1 MGQERVT
8 TYQLGDFIDIYC
20 RFCKLNLTGVVSAI
34 VNGEVVKVQ
43 CRTCKN
49 FQDYKP
55 TVDEEEK
62 KRKALRRVLKRR
74 DSKSEVERAAPLLQ
88 AENLSQEAVVRRLWE
103 EAIKDTN
110 PLKTPIYS
118 PNHIYSKDDI
128 ITHPDYGLGVVGEV
142 GTDFVFALF
151 RDGYKRLEHN
161 RQKEETE

>member
-1 MGQERVT
+1 MAHI
-8 TYQLGDFIDIYC
+8 YQLGDFIDIYC

-34 VNGEVVKVQ
+34 VNGNVVKVQ

-55 TVDEEEK
+55 PIDEEEK
-62 KRKALRRVLKRR
+62 KRKALKRVLKRR
-74 DSKSEVERAAPLLQ
+74 ESKSQGNKAAAQ
-88 AENLSQEAVVRRLWE
+88 TKIEDLSQEAMIRRLWE
-103 EAIKDTN
+103 EAVKDTN

-118 PNHIYSKDDI
+118 PYHTYSKDEI

-161 RQKEETE
+161 RPKEETE